1 MVSTLTT
8 PPLFRKQRVTQAPR
22 PSGPPLHS
30 DGLGSSATK
39 EEQSLQGRLRVA
51 EEELLQQRAFV
62 AGLEGELAAAEA
74 RAAAAEARLLEVR
87 RFAPIFLHTFMYV

>member
-1 MVSTLTT
+1 MASAPRRLRKSTL
-8 PPLFRKQRVTQAPR
+8 A
-22 PSGPPLHS
+22 
-30 DGLGSSATK
+30 
-39 EEQSLQGRLRVA
+39 LQGRLRVA

-87 RFAPIFLHTFMYV
+87 RLTQMFIHTVMHVCINMYIFVMPRLPEVERRRP